1 MIKTLNATQ
10 HHPLIDKIRQLAV
23 AHVKPYAAEWDRENR
38 FPLEQVNA
46 LAEHGLL
53 GICVDKQ
60 WGGLGKSLLEMAL
73 IIEGV
78 ARYDAGMALTLAA
91 HSLVCDHV
99 QRFGSEAQKR
109 RYLPGLAKGKPLGAW
124 ALAEAGSGSDAASI
138 KTRAQRTGEGWQLNG
153 RKMFVTQG
161 SVAGLYVV
169 MARSG
174 EHKKSAISAYLVER
188 NTPGVTPSAPLEK
201 LGCRSSNTTAVHFDQ
216 VQLAEEQLLGEE
228 HRALSAAFSL
238 LDHGRVTIAALAC
251 GIMRGCLEESQ
262 RHTARRQQFGTPINT
277 FQAVQWPMADMAT
290 HYDAAWLLTA
300 RAAQLCD
307 DGQTCGTAAAKAK
320 LFAGEMA
327 VKSAERAVQL
337 QGGYGYLKNSCV
349 ERFYRDA
356 KLCDIGEGTAEIQ
369 RLVIAREL
377 IAAQQEK

>member
-1 MIKTLNATQ
+1 MIKTLVAAEHFT
-10 HHPLIDKIRQLAV
+10 LIEKIRDLALT
-23 AHVKPYAAEWDRENR
+23 HVKPYAAQWDRDNC
-38 FPLEQVNA
+38 FPIEQVKA
-46 LAEHGLL
+46 LAGHGLL
-53 GICVDKQ
+53 GICVEQQ

-99 QRFGSEAQKR
+99 QQFGTAEQKS
-109 RYLPGLAKGKPLGAW
+109 RYLSALASGEMIGAW

-138 KTRAQRTGEGWQLNG
+138 QTRAEKKGQGWQING

-169 MARSG
+169 LARSG
-174 EHKKSAISAYLVER
+174 DHKKSAISAFLVER
-188 NTPGVTPSAPLEK
+188 DTLGVKPSAPLEK
-201 LGCRSSNTTAVHFDQ
+201 LGCRSSNTTAVHFDH
-216 VQLAEEQLLGEE
+216 VQLDAGQLLGEE
-228 HRALSAAFSL
+228 HRGLAAAFNL

-251 GIMRGCLEESQ
+251 GIIRGCLEESQ

-277 FQAVQWPMADMAT
+277 FQAIQWPMADMAT
-290 HYDAAWLLTA
+290 DYDAAWLLTA

-307 DGQTCGTAAAKAK
+307 DGHPCGTAAAKAK
-320 LFAGEMA
+320 LFAGERA

-369 RLVIAREL
+369 RLVIAREM
-377 IAAQQEK
+377 IERGA

>member
-1 MIKTLNATQ
+1 MIKALTA
-10 HHPLIDKIRQLAV
+10 HEYHPLIDEIRQLSLT
-23 AHVKPYAAEWDRENR
+23 HVQPYAAQWDRDNR
-38 FPLEQVNA
+38 FPLDQVNA
-46 LAEHGLL
+46 LAKHGLL
-53 GICVDKQ
+53 GICVDEL
-60 WGGLGKSLLEMAL
+60 WDGLGKSLYEMAV

-99 QRFGSEAQKR
+99 QRFGSETQKA
-109 RYLPGLAKGKPLGAW
+109 RYLPALARGTSLGAW

-138 KTRAQRTGEGWQLNG
+138 TTRAERNGKGWQLNG

-174 EHKKSAISAYLVER
+174 DHKKSAISAFLVEAD
-188 NTPGVTPSAPLEK
+188 TPGVKPSTPLEK
-201 LGCRSSNTTAVHFDQ
+201 LGCRSSNTTAVHFDH
-216 VQLAEEQLLGEE
+216 VQLAGEQLLGEE
-228 HRALSAAFSL
+228 HRALAAAFSL

-251 GIMRGCLEESQ
+251 GLIRGCLEESQ

-277 FQAVQWPMADMAT
+277 FQAIQWPMADMAT

-300 RAAQLCD
+300 RSAQLCD
-307 DGQTCGTAAAKAK
+307 DGKRCGTAAAKAK

-369 RLVIAREL
+369 RLVIARQL
-377 IAAQQEK
+377 IAEMG

>member
-1 MIKTLNATQ
+1 MIKSVTAAKY
-10 HHPLIDKIRQLAV
+10 HPLIEQIRQLALTYV
-23 AHVKPYAAEWDRENR
+23 QPHAAQWDRENR
-38 FPLEQVNA
+38 FPLEQVKA

-53 GICVDKQ
+53 GICIDAQ
-60 WGGLGKSLLEMAL
+60 WGGLGKSLVEMAL

-78 ARYDAGMALTLAA
+78 ARYDAGMALTLAS

-99 QRFGSEAQKR
+99 QRFGSATQKQ
-109 RYLPGLAKGKPLGAW
+109 RYLPGLASGTTLGAW
-124 ALAEAGSGSDAASI
+124 ALAETGSGSDAASI
-138 KTRAQRTGEGWQLNG
+138 KTRAVKTETGWLLNG
-153 RKMFVTQG
+153 RKMFITQG
-161 SVAGLYVV
+161 SVAGVYVV

-174 EHKKSAISAYLVER
+174 EHKKSAISAFLVDSG
-188 NTPGVTPSAPLEK
+188 TAGVKPSAPLEK

-216 VQLAEEQLLGEE
+216 IQLTDEQLLGEE
-228 HRALSAAFSL
+228 HRALAAAFSL

-251 GIMRGCLEESQ
+251 GIIRGCLEESQ

-290 HYDAAWLLTA
+290 HYDAAWLLTE

-307 DGQTCGTAAAKAK
+307 DGQGCGTSAAKAK

-337 QGGYGYLKNSCV
+337 QGGYGFLKNSCV

-377 IAAQQEK
+377 IAPKAG

>member
-1 MIKTLNATQ
+1 MIKALTAPEY
-10 HHPLIDKIRQLAV
+10 HPLIKEIRQLSLT
-23 AHVKPYAAEWDRENR
+23 HVQPYAAQWDRDNQ
-38 FPLEQVNA
+38 FPHEQVNA
-46 LAEHGLL
+46 LAKHGLL
-53 GICVDKQ
+53 GICVDEQ
-60 WGGLGKSLLEMAL
+60 WGGLGKSLYEMAV

-99 QRFGSEAQKR
+99 QRFGSETQKA
-109 RYLPGLAKGKPLGAW
+109 RYLPALARGTSLGAW
-124 ALAEAGSGSDAASI
+124 ALAETGSGSDAASI
-138 KTRAQRTGEGWQLNG
+138 TTRAERNGKGWQLNG

-174 EHKKSAISAYLVER
+174 DHKKSAISAFLVEAD
-188 NTPGVTPSAPLEK
+188 TPGVKPSTPLEK
-201 LGCRSSNTTAVHFDQ
+201 LGCRSSNTTAVHFDH
-216 VQLAEEQLLGEE
+216 VQLAGEQLLGEE
-228 HRALSAAFSL
+228 HRALAAAFSL

-251 GIMRGCLEESQ
+251 GLIRGCLEESQ

-277 FQAVQWPMADMAT
+277 FQAIQWPMADMAT

-307 DGQTCGTAAAKAK
+307 DGKRCGTAAAKAK

-369 RLVIAREL
+369 RLVIARQL
-377 IAAQQEK
+377 IAEMG